1 MTPARAELW
10 SNPMQSVFVLDKNRK
25 PLMPCH
31 PARAREL
38 LRKGKAA
45 VFRRYPFTIILKER
59 EGGDVQNTTFKIDP
73 GSKQTGMVL
82 VADFQ
87 RGKRVIWAGV
97 LEHRGQQIKAALDS
111 RSALR
116 KGRRARHTR
125 YRPARYNNRRKPD
138 GWLPPSLLSR
148 VENIWTWFCRVNH
161 SCPLTVITQEL
172 VKFDTQLLQNA
183 EISGVEYQQ
192 GELQGF
198 EVREYLLEK
207 WGRECAYC
215 GAKALPLEIEHN
227 NPKSRGGSN
236 RVSNLTLAC
245 HDCNQ
250 AKGTQTAAEFDHPEI
265 QKLAK
270 LPLKDAA
277 AVNTTRWA
285 LYHRLK
291 LTGLEVEI
299 GTGGRTKFNRTQQ
312 GYPKAHWID
321 AACVG
326 ESGER
331 VYLKPDQ
338 PYLSIIAAG
347 HGSRQMCR
355 TDKYGFPTRHR
366 LRQKRHFGFQTGDR
380 VRADVKSGK
389 YAGKHTGRL
398 ACRATGTFD
407 IKTVKGKVTV
417 KHSTCTTIHHSD
429 GYTYAKGEKALF
441 LPIATARGIS
451 RQI

>member
-1 MTPARAELW
+1 
-10 SNPMQSVFVLDKNRK
+10 
-25 PLMPCH
+25 MPCS

-59 EGGDVQNTTFKIDP
+59 DGGDSQPVAFKVDP
-73 GSKQTGMVL
+73 GSKQTGVAL

-87 RGKRVIWAGV
+87 HGKRVVWAGV
-97 LEHRGQQIKAALDS
+97 LAHRGQQIKAALDS
-111 RSALR
+111 RRALR
-116 KGRRARHTR
+116 RGRRARHTR
-125 YRPARYNNRRKPD
+125 YRPARFANRRRPE

-148 VENIWTWFCRVNH
+148 VENSWTWFCRLNR
-161 SCPLTVITQEL
+161 SCPLTVIAQEL
-172 VKFDTQLLQNA
+172 VKFDTQWLQNA

-207 WGRECAYC
+207 WGRQCAYC
-215 GAKALPLEIEHN
+215 GAKALPLEIEHI
-227 NPKSRGGSN
+227 NPKSRGGTN

-277 AVNTTRWA
+277 AVNVTRWA
-285 LYHRLK
+285 LYNRLK
-291 LTGLEVEI
+291 LTGLNVEI

-312 GYPKAHWID
+312 GYLKEHWID

-326 ESGER
+326 ESGEK

-338 PYLSIIAAG
+338 PYLSITAAG

-380 VRADVKSGK
+380 VKADVKLGK
-389 YAGKHTGRL
+389 YAGRHVGRL
-398 ACRATGTFD
+398 ACRATGRFD
-407 IKTVKGKVTV
+407 INTVKGKVTV
-417 KHSTCTTIHHSD
+417 KHSTCTTIHCSD
-429 GYTYAKGEKALF
+429 GYTYTKGEKALS
-441 LPIATARGIS
+441 LPLAKARGIS